1 MLAWLNDISY
11 ELKFPFVGSGDF
23 KIYIYKEKETKGMKN
38 EMKKKNNK
46 GFSLVELI
54 VVIAIMA
61 VLMVVLAP
69 AMLRYVEK
77 TRVQK
82 DNSALGEVTSAVSTA
97 LADERVYAE
106 AKGGDITI
114 TINGTASPVSYNYAN
129 SASGAVTTLLQAE
142 VDATIGSLS
151 MSAKTHMDTGSTYTI
166 KARYDGGRST
176 YVVGGHW
183 DDNSGESGDQTAFNT
198 TTTP

>member
-1 MLAWLNDISY
+1 
-11 ELKFPFVGSGDF
+11 
-23 KIYIYKEKETKGMKN
+23 MKN

-82 DNSALGEVTSAVSTA
+82 DESAVAEVINAVNLA
-97 LADERVYAE
+97 LSEEAINEATKENDTVIVSDNSITSSNTKLQDEVKKTVDPNKFDLSSKQY
-106 AKGGDITI
+106 KDMKYTI
-114 TINGTASPVSYNYAN
+114 TIIK
-129 SASGAVTTLLQAE
+129 GADGVTLQAE
-142 VDATIGSLS
+142 EYKGYVSKEKPGNWT
-151 MSAKTHMDTGSTYTI
+151 AK
-166 KARYDGGRST
+166 
-176 YVVGGHW
+176 
-183 DDNSGESGDQTAFNT
+183 
-198 TTTP
+198 

>member
-1 MLAWLNDISY
+1 MKH

-77 TRVQK
+77 SRIQK
-82 DNSALGEVTSAVSTA
+82 DESAVSEAANAAELA
-97 LADERVYAE
+97 LAEESIYSA
-106 AKGGDITI
+106 ANGAATI
-114 TINGTASPVSYNYAN
+114 TVTVKDDAAITAAAGGATFTDLQTEVQSTVGQKIDFVSKKYN
-129 SASGAVTTLLQAE
+129 SASAQAVITIQFDSSRQAYVLNKIEWTDADGKKSTTTLNE
-142 VDATIGSLS
+142 V
-151 MSAKTHMDTGSTYTI
+151 K
-166 KARYDGGRST
+166 
-176 YVVGGHW
+176 
-183 DDNSGESGDQTAFNT
+183 
-198 TTTP
+198 TTPTTPTT

>member
-1 MLAWLNDISY
+1 
-11 ELKFPFVGSGDF
+11 
-23 KIYIYKEKETKGMKN
+23 MKK

-82 DNSALGEVTSAVSTA
+82 DDSAVSEAANAAELA
-97 LADERVYAE
+97 LADETIYTA
-106 AKGGDITI
+106 ANGAATITI
-114 TINGTASPVSYNYAN
+114 TVADNAVITAKADTADFDALAKDIKATVGEKIDFVSKARNGKTATIQLKYDGNRGAYVLFTE
-129 SASGAVTTLLQAE
+129 SGATNSDGKYYNGVMWPA
-142 VDATIGSLS
+142 
-151 MSAKTHMDTGSTYTI
+151 ST
-166 KARYDGGRST
+166 
-176 YVVGGHW
+176 
-183 DDNSGESGDQTAFNT
+183 T
-198 TTTP
+198 TTTPAK

>member
-1 MLAWLNDISY
+1 
-11 ELKFPFVGSGDF
+11 
-23 KIYIYKEKETKGMKN
+23 MKN

-82 DNSALGEVTSAVSTA
+82 DDSAVSEVANAAELA
-97 LADERVYAE
+97 LADETIYTA
-106 AKGGDITI
+106 ADGAATITI
-114 TINGTASPVSYNYAN
+114 TVEDGKNITAKAGTENFEALAKDVKATVGEKIDFVSKARNDKTATIQLTYDAKRGAYILYTE
-129 SASGAVTTLLQAE
+129 SGAT
-142 VDATIGSLS
+142 DS
-151 MSAKTHMDTGSTYTI
+151 
-166 KARYDGGRST
+166 DGKFYNGVKWPAS
-176 YVVGGHW
+176 
-183 DDNSGESGDQTAFNT
+183 T
-198 TTTP
+198 TTTNPK

>member
-1 MLAWLNDISY
+1 MKH

-77 TRVQK
+77 TRAQK
-82 DNSALGEVTSAVSTA
+82 DESAAVEVRNAVELA
-97 LADERVYAE
+97 LADEKVVSTLPTTGGIPAVTVKTGKIEGGTADLLTEVKKTTPESKIEFTSKKHKAE
-106 AKGGDITI
+106 TYTITI
-114 TINGTASPVSYNYAN
+114 TG
-129 SASGAVTTLLQAE
+129 
-142 VDATIGSLS
+142 DA
-151 MSAKTHMDTGSTYTI
+151 DTG
-166 KARYDGGRST
+166 
-176 YVVGGHW
+176 YVVTGTW
-183 DDNSGESGDQTAFNT
+183 PT
-198 TTTP
+198 T

>member
-77 TRVQK
+77 ARVQK
-82 DNSALGEVTSAVSTA
+82 DESAAAEVRNAVELA
-97 LADERVYAE
+97 LADEQVVSTLPETISDVTVRYNTTDKKWTIA
-106 AKGGDITI
+106 GGTSELLTEVKKTI
-114 TINGTASPVSYNYAN
+114 SESKIAFTS
-129 SASGAVTTLLQAE
+129 
-142 VDATIGSLS
+142 
-151 MSAKTHMDTGSTYTI
+151 KTHKEETYTI
-166 KARYDGGRST
+166 KITGDVDKG
-176 YVVGGHW
+176 YVVTGKW
-183 DDNSGESGDQTAFNT
+183 PDETSTQDSK
-198 TTTP
+198 

>member
-1 MLAWLNDISY
+1 MKH

-77 TRVQK
+77 SRIQK
-82 DNSALGEVTSAVSTA
+82 DESAAAEVRNAVELA
-97 LADERVYAE
+97 LADEQVVSTLPATIPDVTVKYDAT
-106 AKGGDITI
+106 AKTGKIEGGTADLLKEVKATTPESKIAFTSKTHKAQTYKITI
-114 TINGTASPVSYNYAN
+114 TG
-129 SASGAVTTLLQAE
+129 
-142 VDATIGSLS
+142 DA
-151 MSAKTHMDTGSTYTI
+151 DTG
-166 KARYDGGRST
+166 
-176 YVVGGHW
+176 YVVTGTW
-183 DDNSGESGDQTAFNT
+183 PT
-198 TTTP
+198 T

>member
-1 MLAWLNDISY
+1 MKH

-77 TRVQK
+77 SRVQK
-82 DNSALGEVTSAVSTA
+82 DKSAVA
-97 LADERVYAE
+97 EVINAVNLAASEEAIADKIVNNVTITVQPKTGDD
-106 AKGGDITI
+106 AKGYEIKGTADSSVITEVEKSIPKIDITSKTYKGRTYTITI
-114 TINGTASPVSYNYAN
+114 TVDGDGVISVPEYN
-129 SASGAVTTLLQAE
+129 E
-142 VDATIGSLS
+142 
-151 MSAKTHMDTGSTYTI
+151 
-166 KARYDGGRST
+166 GGWSKK
-176 YVVGGHW
+176 
-183 DDNSGESGDQTAFNT
+183 S
-198 TTTP
+198 

>member
-1 MLAWLNDISY
+1 MKH

-82 DNSALGEVTSAVSTA
+82 DESAAAEVRNAVELA
-97 LADERVYAE
+97 LADEEV
-106 AKGGDITI
+106 AKAVTAAT
-114 TINGTASPVSYNYAN
+114 TIN
-129 SASGAVTTLLQAE
+129 VTNKSIAA
-142 VDATIGSLS
+142 AT
-151 MSAKTHMDTGSTYTI
+151 
-166 KARYDGGRST
+166 
-176 YVVGGHW
+176 
-183 DDNSGESGDQTAFNT
+183 SGDTKAQAIIDEVVK
-198 TTTP
+198 TTPAAKLEFTSKEHGTGGTKPTYEIVVTPASDSGFTVTAGWK

>member
-77 TRVQK
+77 TRAQK
-82 DNSALGEVTSAVSTA
+82 DASAVSEAANAAELA
-97 LADERVYAE
+97 LAEEKIYTAAGGSDVTVTVEDGKNIVASVADLQTEVQKTVGTQITFSSKKYKG
-106 AKGGDITI
+106 AKAVITLTFDKTRDAYLI
-114 TINGTASPVSYNYAN
+114 KTDADHPDGLYW
-129 SASGAVTTLLQAE
+129 TL
-142 VDATIGSLS
+142 
-151 MSAKTHMDTGSTYTI
+151 K
-166 KARYDGGRST
+166 
-176 YVVGGHW
+176 
-183 DDNSGESGDQTAFNT
+183 
-198 TTTP
+198 TTP

>member
-1 MLAWLNDISY
+1 MKH

-77 TRVQK
+77 SRVQK
-82 DNSALGEVTSAVSTA
+82 DESAVAEVINAVNLALSEEAINEATKENDTVIVSDKSITSTNTT
-97 LADERVYAE
+97 LQNEVKKTVDQNKFKLSSKKY
-106 AKGGDITI
+106 KDMKYTI
-114 TINGTASPVSYNYAN
+114 TIIK
-129 SASGAVTTLLQAE
+129 GADGVTLQAE
-142 VDATIGSLS
+142 DYKGYVDDSNKGKWSPKSGS
-151 MSAKTHMDTGSTYTI
+151 
-166 KARYDGGRST
+166 
-176 YVVGGHW
+176 
-183 DDNSGESGDQTAFNT
+183 
-198 TTTP
+198 